1 MKKLESRFPRWMRMK
16 QASIAPK
23 HAVPEVATSSNIPDP
38 ISAVKPH
45 EALSLPPIESI
56 TADSNVTAFLRADVP
71 AELTRAALRRAWSID
86 PSIRDFIGIAEN
98 QWDFNDPDGIPGFG
112 PLTPLEG
119 GPSAV
124 NSLIAT
130 SIRHPEAPPA
140 HAELFVDPLGLESD
154 QPRQKAEIG
163 TSSTAGI
170 QSKSDK
176 SRLAGNQLSLG
187 LSPTRPKR
195 DGALPS

>member
-1 MKKLESRFPRWMRMK
+1 MKKLESRFQRWMRMK

-71 AELTRAALRRAWSID
+71 AELTRAALRRAWTID

-98 QWDFNDPDGIPGFG
+98 QWDFNDPDGILGFG
-112 PLTPLEG
+112 PLTPLDS

-124 NSLIAT
+124 TAIAT
-130 SIRHPEAPPA
+130 SSEPPETPPA
-140 HAELFVDPLGLESD
+140 HGEFFIDPPGLDSD
-154 QPRQKAEIG
+154 QPLQKAEIG
-163 TSSTAGI
+163 ASSAAGV
-170 QSKSDK
+170 QSKSEK
-176 SRLAGNQLSLG
+176 TRVAENQLSLV
-187 LSPTRPKR
+187 LSPMRPKR
-195 DGALPS
+195 GSALPS